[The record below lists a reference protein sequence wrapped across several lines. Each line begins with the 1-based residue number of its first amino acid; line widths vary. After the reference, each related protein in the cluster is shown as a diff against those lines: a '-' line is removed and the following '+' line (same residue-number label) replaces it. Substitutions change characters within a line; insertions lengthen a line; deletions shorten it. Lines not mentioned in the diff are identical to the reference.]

1 MRDTQ
6 TQGQAGVA
14 QIGRVQFWVGMIFLG
29 LSFTLPFVV
38 APIIP
43 FLGFENDLTVTL
55 VTIAVV
61 SGEVC
66 FILTALLLGK
76 SFVKAV
82 KGKAIEFLAPAGPI
96 SRRRY
101 RLGTIFFVLSILPLY
116 VNAALPYA
124 GFATEDLVWWSW
136 RLLVAGEVFL
146 IVGGVALGPKFWD
159 RLGSLF
165 VYATYGEPTAGEIAT
180 AKAGDQTNSP

>member
-1 MRDTQ
+1 MSETQ
-6 TQGQAGVA
+6 TQGSAGVA
-14 QIGRVQFWVGMIFLG
+14 RIGRVQFWVGMIFLG
-29 LSFTLPFVV
+29 LCFVLPFVV
-38 APIIP
+38 APVIP
-43 FLGFENDLTVTL
+43 FLGFEQNLTVTL
-55 VTIAVV
+55 VTISVV

-82 KGKAIEFLAPAGPI
+82 KGKVIEFMAPAGPI

-101 RLGTIFFVLSILPLY
+101 QIGLVFFVLSILPLY
-116 VNAALPYA
+116 INAALPYA
-124 GFATEDLVWWSW
+124 GFGTDDLVWWSW

-146 IVGGVALGPKFWD
+146 VIGGVALGPRFWD

-165 VYATYGEPTAGEIAT
+165 EFATYGQPIAGET
-180 AKAGDQTNSP
+180 AVVQASDQIESP

>member
-1 MRDTQ
+1 MSETQ
-6 TQGQAGVA
+6 TQGSAGVA
-14 QIGRVQFWVGMIFLG
+14 RIGRVQFGLGMTFLG
-29 LSFTLPFVV
+29 LSFVLPFVV

-43 FLGFENDLTVTL
+43 FLGLENDLTVTL

-66 FILTALLLGK
+66 FILTAMLLGK

-82 KGKAIEFLAPAGPI
+82 KGKAIEFLAPTGPI

-101 RLGTIFFVLSILPLY
+101 RIGLALFVLSILPLY
-116 VNAALPYA
+116 INAALPYA
-124 GFATEDLVWWSW
+124 GFGADDMVWWSW

-146 IVGGVALGPKFWD
+146 IVGGLALGPRFWD

-165 VYATYGEPTAGEIAT
+165 EYATYGPQNGGETAT
-180 AKAGDQTNSP
+180 AQAGSRTSSP